1 MHRAHDCLKSD
12 YEELKRQHLEL
23 IVRFQ
28 DNELRRL
35 SHEALKYNLQRN
47 LNKFNNNTTIHQ
59 GDIRKYSNTHNE
71 NLPLLCDG

>member
-1 MHRAHDCLKSD
+1 MHRAYDCLKSD
-12 YEELKRQHLEL
+12 YEELNRQHLEL

-28 DNELRRL
+28 ESELRRL

-47 LNKFNNNTTIHQ
+47 LNKFNNMTIDQ

-71 NLPLLCDG
+71 DLPLLCDG